1 MKKYLYIF
9 IWLIF
14 SLQNTLATQ
23 KSPTT
28 VCTWLPGCPSEWTD
42 FTWEDKISD
51 KWFFNFLDTTVAT
64 MIKYVAVIAVIALII
79 SGIYYLISMWED
91 EKVNKAK
98 KMIIWSLVGVIVST
112 SRVFLINMV
121 TKFNIN

>member
-1 MKKYLYIF
+1 MKKYFYI
-9 IWLIF
+9 ILWLFF
-14 SLQNTLATQ
+14 SLKYDLSIGEKPNI
-23 KSPTT
+23 
-28 VCTWLPGCPSEWTD
+28 VCDWIPWCESVD
-42 FTWEDKISD
+42 FSWVEINSD
-51 KWFFNFLDTTVAT
+51 NEWFFNFLDTTVAT